1 MGCCCCPPAITALF
15 YLWVRS
21 GFSKDAVAG
30 ALVFF
35 PPNPPLYK
43 FKRIAKNGDV
53 LPDIDEEEDDAEN
66 GGAEESKNEEENVVD
81 DACSLRSFV
90 VNSDDD

>member
-53 LPDIDEEEDDAEN
+53 LPDIDEEEDDEN
-66 GGAEESKNEEENVVD
+66 GGAEESKNEEDDVVD